1 MQKFF
6 ETSNVFFLNHAF
18 YIRQVYEV
26 FGTGTACSVAP
37 VNEIVYQDHKLKF
50 NDNQFQ
56 LATILYNKLQEIQV
70 S

>member
-1 MQKFF
+1 M
-6 ETSNVFFLNHAF
+6 
-18 YIRQVYEV
+18 